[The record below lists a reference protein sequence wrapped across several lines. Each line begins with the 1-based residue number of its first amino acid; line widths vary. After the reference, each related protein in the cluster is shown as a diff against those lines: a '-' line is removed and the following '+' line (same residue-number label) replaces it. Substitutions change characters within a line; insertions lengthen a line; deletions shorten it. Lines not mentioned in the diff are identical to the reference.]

1 MASAAPPSIA
11 LAVAPLPPYF
21 PAPFDGA
28 SPPAPREPWRVLDL
42 FSGVGG
48 MSWGFASLPSFFR
61 VVGAIDAE
69 RAKPGRGRSS
79 GTSTRCNASY
89 AANLGVTPLAADLAT
104 LDPRTLPPAD
114 VLISCAPC
122 TGFSQKMAVN
132 HVADDARNR
141 LVPRTAEFVEAVQ
154 PRVLVM
160 ENVREL
166 LTGRH
171 RHHFDLLRSRLEALG
186 YGVWAGVHDLSDFGL
201 PQRRRRAL
209 VVAARGE
216 APAPLVVPA
225 PARRT
230 TVRDA
235 IGGLPP
241 VEQGEAH
248 PADEQHRCPRH
259 TAAVTERLRA
269 IPRDGGS
276 WGDLV
281 DTRPDLLIPSMVG
294 KRAGSFPDIYGRLWW
309 DRPAITI
316 TRECGSPGN
325 GRYVH
330 PEQDR
335 MLTVREMALLQGFPP
350 GYRFLGP
357 LAARYNQIGDAVPP
371 LVARRV
377 AGHVAQ
383 HLAAAGAQRSVAA

>member
-1 MASAAPPSIA
+1 MALPAYFPDPFAGAAAPP
-11 LAVAPLPPYF
+11 
-21 PAPFDGA
+21 
-28 SPPAPREPWRVLDL
+28 PPAQPWRVVDL

-48 MSWGFASLPSFFR
+48 MSWGFASLPRFFR
-61 VVGAIDAE
+61 IVAAVDAE
-69 RAKPGRGRSS
+69 RAKPGRGRS
-79 GTSTRCNASY
+79 GATSTRCDASY
-89 AANLGVTPLAADLAT
+89 EANIGVRPLAADLAT
-104 LDPRTLPPAD
+104 LDPASLPPCD
-114 VLISCAPC
+114 VLVSCAPC
-122 TGFSQKMAVN
+122 TGFSQKLAAN
-132 HVADDARNR
+132 HAADDPRNQ
-141 LVPRTAEFVEAVQ
+141 LVPRTALFVEALR
-154 PRVLVM
+154 PRALVM

-171 RHHFDLLRSRLEALG
+171 RHHFELLRDRLEALG

-201 PQRRRRAL
+201 PQRRRRAIVL
-209 VVAARGE
+209 ATLGAP
-216 APAPLVVPA
+216 PAPLTATP
-225 PARRT
+225 PQQRT

-235 IGGLPP
+235 IGALPP
-241 VEQGEAH
+241 VAQGVPDPH
-248 PADEQHRCPRH
+248 DEQHRCPRH

-276 WGDLV
+276 WADLPP
-281 DTRPDLLIPSMVG
+281 TRPDLLIPSMVG

-335 MLTVREMALLQGFPP
+335 MLTVREMSLLQGFPP

-371 LVARRV
+371 LVARAV
-377 AGHVAQ
+377 AGHVAAQ
-383 HLAAAGAQRSVAA
+383 LAQTAAARAAA